1 MSERVLQD
9 VRFQL
14 LAKGVPPSTH
24 SVTDAVRS
32 SGHVV
37 GSSALVDAVARL
49 RNDLIGFGPLQS
61 LMATQGVTDVLVNGP
76 SEVWIDRGNGLER
89 AATSFPDE
97 ASVRRLVQR
106 LVSGV
111 GRRIDDTHPFVD
123 AQLPGRV
130 RLHAIL
136 PPLSSQICVSLRV
149 ARRSAFTLD
158 ELVRVNTIHREL
170 APHLEDLVSSRRS
183 FLVTGGT
190 GSGKTTVLASLIGL
204 VDIRSRIVIVE
215 DTMELRP
222 EHPHVIG
229 LESRAAN
236 VEGSGAIAMST
247 LVRQALR
254 MRPDRI
260 VVGEARGAEIV
271 DLLAALNTGH
281 EGGCATLHAN
291 SPADV
296 PSRIEALCASAGV
309 DRRSAHSQLAS
320 ALDTV
325 VHLARRADGSRFVSE
340 VAEIEQRPD
349 GLVGCRS
356 VWQVEASGEISCGP
370 LP

>member
-9 VRFQL
+9 VRSQL
-14 LAKGVPPSTH
+14 LAKGVPPSTT
-24 SVTDAVRS
+24 SVADAVRS

-37 GSSALVDAVARL
+37 GSSALVGAVARL
-49 RNDLIGFGPLQS
+49 RNDLVGFGPLQS
-61 LMATQGVTDVLVNGP
+61 LVTAQGVTDVLVNGP
-76 SEVWIDRGNGLER
+76 DEVWIDRGGGLER
-89 AATSFPDE
+89 ADASFPDE
-97 ASVRRLVQR
+97 TSVRRLVQR

-136 PPLSSQICVSLRV
+136 PPLSSQICVSLRI

-158 ELVRVNTIHREL
+158 ELVRLNTVHQEL
-170 APHLEDLVSSRRS
+170 ARPLEALVASRRS

-190 GSGKTTVLASLIGL
+190 GSGKTTVLACLIGL
-204 VDIRSRIVIVE
+204 VDARSRIVIVE
-215 DTMELRP
+215 DTAELRP

-229 LESRAAN
+229 LESRTAN
-236 VEGSGAIAMST
+236 VEGSGAIAMPT

-254 MRPDRI
+254 MRPDRL

-296 PSRIEALCASAGV
+296 PARVEALCASAGV
-309 DRRSAHSQLAS
+309 ERKSAHSQLAA

-325 VHLARRADGSRFVSE
+325 VHLARRTDGSRYISE
-340 VAEIEQRPD
+340 VAEIERRPD
-349 GLVGCRS
+349 GLVGCRP
-356 VWQVEASGEISCGP
+356 VWRVEPSGELSCGP

>member
-1 MSERVLQD
+1 MSEQVLQD
-9 VRFQL
+9 VRAQL
-14 LAKGVPPSTH
+14 LAKGVPPSPA
-24 SVTDAVRS
+24 SVADAVRS
-32 SGHVV
+32 SGRVV
-37 GSSALVDAVARL
+37 GSSALVDTVARL
-49 RNDLIGFGPLQS
+49 RGDLIGFGPLQS
-61 LMATQGVTDVLVNGP
+61 LITSPGVTDVLVNGP
-76 SEVWIDRGNGLER
+76 DEVWIDRGAGLEP
-89 AATSFPDE
+89 ADVHFPDE
-97 ASVRRLVQR
+97 TSLRRLLQR

-111 GRRIDDTHPFVD
+111 GRRIDDAHPFVD

-130 RLHAIL
+130 RMHAIL
-136 PPLSSQICVSLRV
+136 PPLSSRICVSLRI

-158 ELVRVNTIHREL
+158 ELVHLGTVHSQLAAHLNEL
-170 APHLEDLVSSRRS
+170 VVSRRS

-190 GSGKTTVLASLIGL
+190 GSGKTTVLASLLGM
-204 VDIRSRIVIVE
+204 VDARSRIVIVE
-215 DTMELRP
+215 DTTELRP
-222 EHPHVIG
+222 EHPHVVG

-236 VEGSGAIAMST
+236 VEGSGAIGMPT

-254 MRPDRI
+254 MRPDRL

-291 SPADV
+291 RPADV
-296 PSRIEALCASAGV
+296 PSRVEALCASAGV
-309 DRRSAHSQLAS
+309 DRRSAHSQLAA

-349 GLVGCRS
+349 GFVSCRP
-356 VWQVEASGEISCGP
+356 VWRVEASGELSCAP
-370 LP
+370 IA